1 MKKSLILAAALALVL
16 GACGADHK
24 AAAPTAAAR
33 QLAAPAPT
41 PAPVPPPAT

>member
-33 QLAAPAPT
+33 ATGRASAYTRAGSAAGH
-41 PAPVPPPAT
+41 